1 MLLQFDGTF
10 IVIGVSFII
19 FMLIM
24 QIIFYGPMFKIKKQ
38 RQDYIEENDSH
49 AKAMTESAEGFIQ
62 KRDEELHQ
70 TRTTSKE
77 IISKVVQEANIAKQT
92 AVKTASEKA
101 SESLAKAKEQID
113 QNKQAAKESLSNEV
127 YSLADD
133 IVSKI
138 LD

>member
-24 QIIFYGPMFKIKKQ
+24 QWIFYGPMFKVKKQ
-38 RQDYIEENDSH
+38 RQDYIEENETS
-49 AKAMTESAEGFIQ
+49 AKAMTESADDFVQ
-62 KRDEELHQ
+62 KRDEEIKQ
-70 TRTTSKE
+70 TREASKE
-77 IISKVVQEANIAKQT
+77 IISMVVEESNAAKVLAIKEA
-92 AVKTASEKA
+92 ASTA
-101 SESLAKAKEQID
+101 SESLAKAKEHID
-113 QNKQAAKESLSNEV
+113 QKKLEAKASLGSQV